1 MRAKQVIW
9 MGLGMLSVCSLL
21 YRAPQIVEAVDVARA
36 GGAPLSHA
44 VGKGDPSES
53 ISGLLRSM
61 GERPMADAGADS
73 EGSAT
78 PDASEFRVFSA
89 DALTSEQR
97 QEIAKQA
104 ARLMAGDAKQAKKPA
119 AVKKPA
125 VVVSHS
131 GG

>member
-9 MGLGMLSVCSLL
+9 MGLGLLSVCSLL

-61 GERPMADAGADS
+61 GERPMGEAGADS
-73 EGSAT
+73 GAAVSAE
-78 PDASEFRVFSA
+78 DLRVFGA
-89 DALTSEQR
+89 EPLTSEQR